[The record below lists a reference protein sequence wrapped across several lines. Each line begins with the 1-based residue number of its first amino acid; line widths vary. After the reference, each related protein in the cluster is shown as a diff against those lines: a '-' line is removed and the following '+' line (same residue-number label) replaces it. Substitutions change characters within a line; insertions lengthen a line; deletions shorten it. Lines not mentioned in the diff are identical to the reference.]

1 MTITLNRNWVNS
13 LVVSLPEYADELG
26 KNIQAAMTGEVLDE
40 IDAHTCALAAAI
52 ADRNGELAFEIA
64 MSDVLRGNDVRE
76 EIAKAVVDLMIDE
89 RNALENPSLY
99 TLAIAYVL
107 NIHVADV
114 EHCLIQQGVDA
125 QKLAAVI
132 RIASLVPA
140 ISRCVI

>member
-132 RIASLVPA
+132 RIARLVPA